1 MPAFLLEIGLEEIP
15 ARMIAAAQKELA
27 ERVEK
32 MLARD
37 NLLHAHAVHSYST
50 PRRLA
55 VLVEGV
61 LAQQPDTQEELVGP
75 SLKVAYKDGAPT
87 PAAIAFAKKAGVKV
101 SALRTITNA
110 KGEYI
115 GATVERNGRHAS
127 KVLAEMLPREMAGLY
142 WAKSMYWRAG
152 KPERFVRPLRWL
164 LALLDGEVVPVE
176 FAGLKADGVSYGH
189 RVLHGDAPIVIA
201 KPSEYVAKLE
211 AAKVVVDVEARRQ
224 RIRKALDAATR
235 TVPGARWRENEEL
248 VDAVTHLT
256 EWPTALLGNFEK
268 EHLTL
273 PEEILETV
281 MRDHQKQFVVED
293 AEKKLLPH
301 FLAVLNTEVDAA
313 GAAIIRHGNERVLRA
328 RFNDARFFWDVDQK
342 ILLVDRVEMLKNV
355 TFHKDLGSYYDKTE
369 RNLSVAHNIA
379 SVVGINNHLS
389 FDYAF
394 ACILHKCDLTTEMV
408 KEFTELQGI
417 VGGLYSRSQGFRRLS
432 NRLPEPLAYIDMPG
446 NNTFDSFFLLDAPAQ
461 EAELE
466 SISRAVYEHYRP
478 ISAQDRIPETKLSCV
493 LALADKLSTIYDM
506 FEIGLQPT
514 GSKDPFALRRAG
526 SGIIRILAESPEIN
540 KKVDISS
547 LLQCL
552 STAQKGYKST
562 VGEIV
567 HGFLLDR
574 CEHYLQE
581 NYKVRLHVARAVRNS
596 RALEYLSYSP
606 NPQDRIGLGCI
617 VDFSKTLNDSIGSP
631 EVLAVAELLKRA
643 ANIQRQAKEK
653 EIQFLNR
660 EDQGLLQDAAEKEL
674 AQRVTEVDAS
684 IQKNYREGKYSEV
697 IAAIAGLQQPLN
709 AFFESV
715 MVMVEDEKLR
725 NNRLALLARTVA
737 VVRWAADFS
746 ELASI

>member
-32 MLARD
+32 MLARE
-37 NLLHAHAVHSYST
+37 NLLHAHTVQSYST

-61 LAQQPDTQEELVGP
+61 LAHQPDTQEELVGP

-87 PAAIAFAKKAGVKV
+87 PAAIAFAKKAGVEV

-115 GATVERNGRHAS
+115 GATVERKGRPAVE
-127 KVLAEMLPREMAGLY
+127 VLAEMLPREMAGLY

-152 KPERFVRPLRWL
+152 KPERFVRPQRWL

-176 FAGLKADGVSYGH
+176 FAGLKADGLSYGH

-211 AAKVVVDVEARRQ
+211 KAKVVADVEARRQ

-235 TVPGARWRENEEL
+235 AVPGARWRENEEL

-293 AEKKLLPH
+293 ANGKLLPH

-328 RFNDARFFWDVDQK
+328 RFNDARFFWDVDRK
-342 ILLVDRVEMLKNV
+342 ILLVDRVEMLKGV
-355 TFHKDLGSYYDKTE
+355 TFHKDLGSYWDKTIKNKTTALVIQRQLGE
-369 RNLSVAHNIA
+369 SSGLAFS
-379 SVVGINNHLS
+379 VGIDQAVEL
-389 FDYAF
+389 A
-394 ACILHKCDLTTEMV
+394 KTDLTTEMV
-408 KEFTELQGI
+408 KEFPELQGI
-417 VGGLYSRSQGFRRLS
+417 VGGLYARG
-432 NRLPEPLAYIDMPG
+432 YPG
-446 NNTFDSFFLLDAPAQ
+446 GIVDA
-461 EAELE
+461 
-466 SISRAVYEHYRP
+466 IYEHYRP
-478 ISAQDRIPETKLSCV
+478 QGAKDEIPQTRLGAV
-493 LALADKLSTIYDM
+493 LALADKITTIKLM
-506 FEIGLQPT
+506 FEKDLIPT

-526 SGIIRILAESPEIN
+526 AGVVRILSENEHVRHYLN
-540 KKVDISS
+540 
-547 LLQCL
+547 LLQIVQATFVMDAVYRH
-552 STAQKGYKST
+552 STWENNVELREK
-562 VGEIV
+562 ILN
-567 HGFLLDR
+567 FMLDR
-574 CEHYLQE
+574 FEVYLQE
-581 NYKVRLHVARAVRNS
+581 SCNVCLQVARAVRNS
-596 RALEYLSYSP
+596 GAAMGSGGQVIGYGYIASFARALNE
-606 NPQDRIGLGCI
+606 Q
-617 VDFSKTLNDSIGSP
+617 VGSAD
-631 EVLAVAELLKRA
+631 VFAVAELLKRA
-643 ANIQRQAKEK
+643 ANIQRQAQEK
-653 EIQFLNR
+653 GIQFSG
-660 EDQGLLQDAAEKEL
+660 EEAAALLVDLAEKEL
-674 AQRVTEVDAS
+674 AQRVTEVDES

-715 MVMVEDEKLR
+715 MVMVDDEKLR

>member
-32 MLARD
+32 MLARE
-37 NLLHAHAVHSYST
+37 NLLRAHAVQSYST

-61 LAQQPDTQEELVGP
+61 LAHQPDTQEELVGP

-87 PAAIAFAKKAGVKV
+87 PAAIAFAKKAGVEV

-115 GATVERNGRHAS
+115 GATVERKGRPAVE
-127 KVLAEMLPREMAGLY
+127 VLAEMLPREMAGLY

-164 LALLDGEVVPVE
+164 LALLDAEVVPVE
-176 FAGLKADGVSYGH
+176 FAGLKADDVSYGD
-189 RVLHGDAPIVIA
+189 RVLHGDAPVVIA

-211 AAKVVVDVEARRQ
+211 KAKVVVDVEARRQ

-235 TVPGARWRENEEL
+235 AVPGARWRENEEL

-293 AEKKLLPH
+293 ANGKLLPH
-301 FLAVLNTEVDAA
+301 FLAVLNTEVGAA

-342 ILLVDRVEMLKNV
+342 ISLTDRVEMLRNV

-369 RNLSVAHNIA
+369 KNLKTADYISKKLSGYHSDDWENIRLA
-379 SVVGINNHLS
+379 VEL
-389 FDYAF
+389 A
-394 ACILHKCDLTTEMV
+394 KTDLTTEMV
-408 KEFTELQGI
+408 KEFTELQGV
-417 VGGLYSRSQGFRRLS
+417 VGGLYTNAQGIPKDVS
-432 NRLPEPLAYIDMPG
+432 DAIYEQYMPLGAT
-446 NNTFDSFFLLDAPAQ
+446 N
-461 EAELE
+461 
-466 SISRAVYEHYRP
+466 
-478 ISAQDRIPETKLSCV
+478 RIPSTKIGAI
-493 LALADKLSTIYDM
+493 LALSDKMTTITEM
-506 FEIGLQPT
+506 FKKNIIPT

-526 SGIIRILAESPEIN
+526 AGVVRILAEN
-540 KKVDISS
+540 
-547 LLQCL
+547 
-552 STAQKGYKST
+552 TH
-562 VGEIV
+562 V
-567 HGFLLDR
+567 HGNLHLVDVVHATNQMDEADKTLRFHVLDFMLDR
-574 CEHYLQE
+574 LEFYLQE
-581 NYKVRLHVARAVRNS
+581 SCEIRLQVARAVRNS
-596 RALEYLSYSP
+596 GAATYDDDSAGKLVGYGYVAGFAKALNE
-606 NPQDRIGLGCI
+606 Q
-617 VDFSKTLNDSIGSP
+617 VGSAD
-631 EVLAVAELLKRA
+631 VLAVAELLKRA

-653 EIQFLNR
+653 GIQFSG
-660 EDQGLLQDAAEKEL
+660 EEAAALLVDPAEKEL

-715 MVMVEDEKLR
+715 MVMVDDEKTR

>member
-32 MLARD
+32 MLARE
-37 NLLHAHAVHSYST
+37 NLLHAHTVQSYST

-61 LAQQPDTQEELVGP
+61 LAHQPDTQEELVGP

-87 PAAIAFAKKAGVKV
+87 PAAIAFAKKAGVEV

-115 GATVERNGRHAS
+115 GATVERKGRPAVE
-127 KVLAEMLPREMAGLY
+127 VLAEMLPREMAGLY

-164 LALLDGEVVPVE
+164 LALLDAEVVPVE
-176 FAGLKADGVSYGH
+176 FAGLKADDVSYGH
-189 RVLHGDAPIVIA
+189 RVLHGDAPVVIA

-211 AAKVVVDVEARRQ
+211 KAKVVVDVEARRQ

-235 TVPGARWRENEEL
+235 AVPGARWRENEEL

-293 AEKKLLPH
+293 ANGKLLPH
-301 FLAVLNTEVDAA
+301 FLAVLNTEVGAA

-342 ILLVDRVEMLKNV
+342 ISLTDRVEMLRNV

-369 RNLSVAHNIA
+369 KNLKTADYISKKLSGYHSDDWENIRLA
-379 SVVGINNHLS
+379 VEL
-389 FDYAF
+389 A
-394 ACILHKCDLTTEMV
+394 KTDLTTEMV
-408 KEFTELQGI
+408 KEFTELQGV
-417 VGGLYSRSQGFRRLS
+417 VGGLYTNAQGIPKDVS
-432 NRLPEPLAYIDMPG
+432 DAIYEQYMPLGAT
-446 NNTFDSFFLLDAPAQ
+446 N
-461 EAELE
+461 
-466 SISRAVYEHYRP
+466 
-478 ISAQDRIPETKLSCV
+478 RIPSTKIGAI
-493 LALADKLSTIYDM
+493 LALSDKMTTITEM
-506 FEIGLQPT
+506 FKKNIIPT

-526 SGIIRILAESPEIN
+526 AGVVRILAEN
-540 KKVDISS
+540 
-547 LLQCL
+547 
-552 STAQKGYKST
+552 TH
-562 VGEIV
+562 V
-567 HGFLLDR
+567 HGNLHLVDVVHATNQMDEADKTLRFHVLDFMLDR
-574 CEHYLQE
+574 LEFYLQE
-581 NYKVRLHVARAVRNS
+581 SCEIRLQVARAVRNS
-596 RALEYLSYSP
+596 GAATYDDDSAGKLVGYGYVAGFAKALNE
-606 NPQDRIGLGCI
+606 Q
-617 VDFSKTLNDSIGSP
+617 VGSAD
-631 EVLAVAELLKRA
+631 VLAVAELLKRA

-653 EIQFLNR
+653 GIQFSG
-660 EDQGLLQDAAEKEL
+660 EEAAALLVDPAEKEL

-715 MVMVEDEKLR
+715 MVMVDDEKTR